1 MPRLVISPQYNP
13 YLNIA
18 VENYLLSQPVDGE
31 VTFYLWQNRRT
42 VVIGQNQNPYA
53 ECDVAL
59 LEQEGGYVMRRRT
72 GGGAVYH
79 DLGNINFSFIVA
91 NDLYNLRRQFSVIQR
106 AVESYGLHTE
116 LSGRND
122 ILVECP
128 IQTSASH
135 SSPKLGR
142 EMPVAFRAEP
152 CAQEGQRS
160 VSFRKFSGN
169 AFSKGQRQRLHHGTI
184 LIRTDVADLQRYLRV
199 RPAKLQKHGVA
210 SVQSRVVNLSE
221 LVPGITAQNIVPH
234 MVDAFTVEYGAPVET
249 IPFNDIADRAEVKD
263 LAAQFA
269 SPDWKYGRWRN
280 FEAQRSAQFE
290 WGGVDLAVEVDESTA
305 TITHVDIATD
315 SLDTAV
321 IDRVRTLLSGA
332 STLTPPP
339 IPANLSDA
347 EKDIVH
353 DILSLV
359 Y

>member
-18 VENYLLSQPVDGE
+18 VENYLLSQPFDGE

-106 AVESYGLHTE
+106 AVESYGLQTE
-116 LSGRND
+116 VSGRND
-122 ILVECP
+122 LLC
-128 IQTSASH
+128 Q
-135 SSPKLGR
+135 G
-142 EMPVAFRAEP
+142 
-152 CAQEGQRS
+152 
-160 VSFRKFSGN
+160 RKFSGN

-234 MVDAFTVEYGAPVET
+234 LVDAFTMEYGAPVET
-249 IPFNDIADRAEVKD
+249 ISFNDIADRAEVKD

-290 WGGVDLAVEVDESTA
+290 WGGVDLAVEVDEPSA

-315 SLDTAV
+315 SLDTAI
-321 IDRVRTLLSGA
+321 IDRVRDLLTGA
-332 STLTPPP
+332 STLTLPT
-339 IPANLSDA
+339 IPDNLSDS
-347 EKDIVH
+347 ENTVVQDIF
-353 DILSLV
+353 SLI

>member
-59 LEQEGGYVMRRRT
+59 LEQEGGYIMRRRT

-91 NDLYNLRRQFSVIQR
+91 NDLYDLRRQFSVIQR

-135 SSPKLGR
+135 SSPKLG
-142 EMPVAFRAEP
+142 EVP
-152 CAQEGQRS
+152 EGQRS
-160 VSFRKFSGN
+160 VSRIEN
-169 AFSKGQRQRLHHGTI
+169 
-184 LIRTDVADLQRYLRV
+184 
-199 RPAKLQKHGVA
+199 
-210 SVQSRVVNLSE
+210 
-221 LVPGITAQNIVPH
+221 
-234 MVDAFTVEYGAPVET
+234 
-249 IPFNDIADRAEVKD
+249 
-263 LAAQFA
+263 
-269 SPDWKYGRWRN
+269 
-280 FEAQRSAQFE
+280 
-290 WGGVDLAVEVDESTA
+290 
-305 TITHVDIATD
+305 
-315 SLDTAV
+315 
-321 IDRVRTLLSGA
+321 
-332 STLTPPP
+332 
-339 IPANLSDA
+339 
-347 EKDIVH
+347 
-353 DILSLV
+353 
-359 Y
+359 